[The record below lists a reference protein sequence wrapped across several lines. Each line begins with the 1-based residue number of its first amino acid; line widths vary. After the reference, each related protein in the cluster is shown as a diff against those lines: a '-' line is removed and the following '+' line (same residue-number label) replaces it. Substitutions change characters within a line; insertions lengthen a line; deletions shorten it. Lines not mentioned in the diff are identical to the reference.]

1 MPAVK
6 FPKISVPGHGAGAV
20 AAPGGPASP
29 MDRLLARLPL
39 ADGVGDVLYRIGF
52 FLEYTLLCTART
64 AVRVMRAVGSYGGS
78 LLRAVWHALVS
89 GVTGA
94 LHDLAQPF
102 VTLYRALRQLA
113 RTGLGA
119 KNLPAATLRAR
130 RRQVTRLVLGVLLR
144 GVAALAMP
152 LAAAGVLFLAV
163 RHGTERQFVLA
174 VEMNGQPVGSVANE
188 QVFESA
194 RTDVQER
201 LNNAHNALL
210 EAGLAPGEETQWQI
224 APTYTVEQAGESVLG
239 EGALADAMMQLAST
253 DIGDATAVYVDGDL
267 RFVTTEGDHLRAYLE
282 NGRSPQGATLEEN
295 TSVEYLHD
303 IELVDGLYMN
313 SSVEPYRDII
323 STFNAGAEV
332 FTYTAAEGETV
343 QTVVNNTGVSFDS
356 LAMMNPDLQSLDQE
370 VPAGTVITTGAASPE
385 LLKLKVMR
393 RRTYDET
400 IPFPTENRESSD
412 YDFGKVVVEQEG
424 EDGILRVTENTT
436 FIDDIAVSSDI
447 IDTEVIKEAV
457 PKKTVTGTHL
467 SSGMIASAGTG
478 TFIWPVPEYRQI
490 SRWMGSGHRGADIA
504 APYGTRILASDG
516 GAVVEAGWH
525 YSWGNY
531 VRIDHGNGWTTLY
544 GHMSSIAVSRGQA
557 VSQGQVIG
565 YVGSTGYSFGN
576 HCHFEMTR
584 NGVLYSAQNLF
595 GGLPR
600 RR

>member
-6 FPKISVPGHGAGAV
+6 FPKLSVSGQGAGA
-20 AAPGGPASP
+20 AAAAGGPASP
-29 MDRLLARLPL
+29 MDRLSARWPLP
-39 ADGVGDVLYRIGF
+39 DSVGDILYRIGF
-52 FLEYTLLCTART
+52 WLEYTLLCVTRT
-64 AVRVMRAVGSYGGS
+64 AVRVTRVVGSYGGS
-78 LLRAVWHALVS
+78 LLQAVGRALAG
-89 GVTGA
+89 GVRGA

-102 VTLYRALRQLA
+102 VTLYRALRLA
-113 RTGLGA
+113 RSGLGA

-130 RRQVTRLVLGVLLR
+130 RRQVTRLALGVLVR
-144 GVAALAMP
+144 GVAALALP
-152 LAAAGVLFLAV
+152 LAAAAVLVMAV
-163 RHGTERQFVLA
+163 RQGTARQFVLA
-174 VEMNGQPVGSVANE
+174 VQMDGQPVGSVANE
-188 QVFESA
+188 QVFA

-201 LNNAHNALL
+201 LNNARSALL
-210 EAGLAPGEETQWQI
+210 AAGLVPGEETQWQI
-224 APTYTVEQAGESVLG
+224 TPTYTLEPAGDSVLG

-253 DIGDATAVYVDGDL
+253 DIGDATAVYIDGDL

-282 NGRSPQGATLEEN
+282 NGRSPQGTALEEN

-343 QTVVNNTGVSFDS
+343 QSVVDNTGVSFDS
-356 LAMMNPDLQSLDQE
+356 LAMMNPELQTLEQI
-370 VPAGTVITTGAASPE
+370 VPPGTVLTTGAASPE

-393 RRTYDET
+393 RRTYDQT
-400 IPFPTENRESSD
+400 IPFTTENRESSD
-412 YDFGKVVVEQEG
+412 YDYGKVVVEQEG

-436 FIDDIAVSSDI
+436 FIDDVAVSSDI
-447 IDTEVIKEAV
+447 IGTEVIKEAV

-467 SSGMIASAGTG
+467 RSGMVASVGTG
-478 TFIWPVPEYRQI
+478 SFIWPVPEYRQI

-595 GGLPR
+595 SGLPR
-600 RR
+600 VR